1 MNNPQTDLEIRS
13 SWTTYKR
20 LLQYTKRYWKAF
32 AIGVLGFLLNAQAE
46 WVFADLF
53 KYVIDA
59 IQSQDQ
65 SKKDLFPLAIV
76 ASFALRGLGTFM
88 GTFGFSYVARNVV
101 YALRKELFQHILN
114 LPVEYYHANA
124 PGYVIS
130 KVTYVVDQ
138 VTGAATEA
146 LKVLVREGLTVI
158 CLLGYLFYLNWRL
171 SFLFFGVA
179 PFIAVIVS
187 SATKRFQKQSKRV
200 QNTMGDV
207 SHITSEAV
215 NAYLAVKTFGG
226 ENYEHNRFDE
236 ASIRNLNQGLKMVK
250 TSSINTPVV
259 QLLVAAGMSAVVWV
273 ALRPNVAGQISPGE
287 FIAFL
292 VAAGMLVKPVRQ
304 LTDVNAALQRGIAA
318 ADSLFL
324 LMDSPAEQNKGT
336 HSPQR
341 VAGKIEFKNIS
352 FAYSE
357 ESGSVLKDINFTIQ
371 PGQTVALVGRSGSGK
386 STLANL
392 IPRFFSV
399 TKGELLIDDVPIGDY
414 ELAALRRQIAIV
426 SQKIALFNDTV
437 YHNIAYGSL
446 EGAPEEKIEEAAR
459 IAHAMEFIEKMPAKM
474 QTQVG
479 TDGVQ
484 LSGGQRQRI
493 AIARA
498 ILKDAPIL
506 IMDEATSAL
515 DTESERYIQDALE
528 KVMANRTTLVIAHRL
543 STIEKADIIFVM
555 DQGQI
560 VEAGSHTELL
570 AKNGY
575 YAQLQ
580 KMQQIEGEDVIEES
594 TSAPM

>member
-1 MNNPQTDLEIRS
+1 MSQQDVVVTS
-13 SWTTYKR
+13 SWATYKR
-20 LLQYTKRYWKAF
+20 LLQYTRRYWKAF
-32 AIGVLGFLLNAQAE
+32 ALGVFGFLINAQAE
-46 WVFADLF
+46 WIFAELF

-59 IQSQDQ
+59 IQHSDQ
-65 SKKDLFPLAIV
+65 SRKDLFPLAII

-88 GTFGFSYVARNVV
+88 GTYGFAYVARNVV
-101 YALRKELFQHILN
+101 YSLRRELFDHILR
-114 LPVEYYHANA
+114 LPVEFYHNNA

-146 LKVLVREGLTVI
+146 LKVLVREGLVVT
-158 CLLGYLFYLNWRL
+158 CLLAYLFYLNWRL

-179 PFIAVIVS
+179 PFIALIVHN
-187 SATKRFQKQSKRV
+187 ATKRFQRHSKKV

-207 SHITSEAV
+207 SHLTSESV
-215 NAYLAVKTFGG
+215 NAYLTVKTFGG
-226 ENYEHNRFDE
+226 EQFEEQRFDE
-236 ASIRNLNQGLKMVK
+236 ASQRNLNQGLKMVK

-259 QLLVAAGMSAVVWV
+259 QLLVAAGMSVVVWV
-273 ALRPNVAGQISPGE
+273 ALRPSVAGGITPGE

-304 LTDVNAALQRGIAA
+304 LTDVNAALQKGIAA

-324 LMDSPAEQNKGT
+324 LLDSPTEENKGQ
-336 HSPQR
+336 HAPQR
-341 VAGKIEFKNIS
+341 VAGKIEFREVGFSYGESSAAVLKNIN
-352 FAYSE
+352 
-357 ESGSVLKDINFTIQ
+357 ITIQ

-399 TKGELLIDDVPIGDY
+399 TEGQLLIDDVPIAEY
-414 ELAALRRQIAIV
+414 ELAALRRQVAIV
-426 SQKIALFNDTV
+426 SQKIALFNDSV
-437 YHNIAYGSL
+437 YHNIAYGNL
-446 EGAPEEKIEEAAR
+446 ELATEEKVLEAAR
-459 IAHAMEFIEKMPAKM
+459 VAHALEFIERMPQGL

-498 ILKDAPIL
+498 VLKDAPIL
-506 IMDEATSAL
+506 ILDEATSAL

-528 KVMANRTTLVIAHRL
+528 QVMVNRTTLVIAHRL

-555 DQGQI
+555 DQGRI
-560 VEAGSHTELL
+560 LEAGSHSELL
-570 AKNGY
+570 AKNGF

-580 KMQQIEGEDVIEES
+580 RMQQLEGEDAIEEE
-594 TSAPM
+594 TSAPL